1 VKKLILGMASGVIL
15 GAVLLGAA
23 RFAATPW
30 EDPVHYH
37 ANWAVYV
44 DGERLDLK
52 ADRYMED
59 VGACVAGGE
68 VLPTQRVHMHNN
80 EQDVVHVHHRGVTWG
95 HFLANLGFV
104 LGRDVLVLDDGRRFE
119 EGDGRSLKFIVN
131 GFAVP
136 EIRNRLIESGDRLL
150 ISYGPESL
158 EEMASSQY
166 SHVADNAEEYNELQD
181 PASCSGSNEPTFQER
196 IRRAFWG

>member
-1 VKKLILGMASGVIL
+1 MNKLVLGIAFGVLL
-15 GAVLLGAA
+15 GIVLLGAA

-37 ANWAVYV
+37 ANWAVFLS
-44 DGERLDLK
+44 GERLDLT

-95 HFLANLGFV
+95 HFLTNLGFV
-104 LGRDVLVLDDGRRFE
+104 LGKDFLVLDDGRRFE
-119 EGDGRSLKFIVN
+119 EREGRTLKFIVN

-136 EIRNRLIESGDRLL
+136 EIRNRLVESGDRLL
-150 ISYGPESL
+150 VSFGPETL
-158 EEMASSQY
+158 EEIADSQY
-166 SHVADNAEEYNELQD
+166 SRVADNAEEYNHMQD
-181 PASCSGSNEPTFQER
+181 PATCSGSTEPTLQER
-196 IRRAFWG
+196 LRRAFWG

>member
-1 VKKLILGMASGVIL
+1 MKKWSLGFVV
-15 GAVLLGAA
+15 GAVLGVLLLGAA
-23 RFAATPW
+23 RFVATPW
-30 EDPVHYH
+30 EEAVHYH

-44 DGERLDLK
+44 DGERLDLT

-95 HFLANLGFV
+95 HFLTNLGFV
-104 LGRDVLVLDDGRRFE
+104 LGRDFLVLDDGRRFE
-119 EGDGRSLKFIVN
+119 EADGRTLKFIVN

-150 ISYGPESL
+150 VSFGSESL
-158 EEMASSQY
+158 DDVGRSQFT
-166 SHVADNAEEYNELQD
+166 HVADNAERYNEMQD
-181 PASCSGSNEPTFQER
+181 PATCAGSTEPTFQER
-196 IRRAFWG
+196 LRRAFWG